1 MRIQELEQEQAQA
14 SGDATPCALEAERA
28 RLQDEAGARDPL
40 AQARADFSGELEKL
54 RASVDLAEER
64 SRAAEKRALLEIE
77 RERTATA
84 RLQKALDVAARRAE
98 QGDTRHREE
107 IHALQT
113 RLGDVRQGAG
123 VVEWN
128 LEALRSSNTI
138 YVNELDTLRLQL
150 AIAAANRSTAQKRPR
165 PSVETRKPGRVAPR
179 VSTRKRSA

>member
-64 SRAAEKRALLEIE
+64 SRAAEKRAL
-77 RERTATA
+77 ERTATA

-113 RLGDVRQGAG
+113 RLGDVRHGAG